1 MGHGDP
7 GPGYQTLIIMVLGI
21 VMIVLTVPLMGR
33 TFGVSMG
40 LAAQKF
46 WKNSDMKSGR
56 HLKQSIL
63 ARYC

>member
-1 MGHGDP
+1 
-7 GPGYQTLIIMVLGI
+7 
-21 VMIVLTVPLMGR
+21 MIVLTVPLLGQ
-33 TFGVSMG
+33 TFGVFMG

>member
-1 MGHGDP
+1 MALRIG
-7 GPGYQTLIIMVLGI
+7 
-21 VMIVLTVPLMGR
+21 MIVLTVPLLGR

-56 HLKQSIL
+56 HFAKVSITSQSVNDKQE
-63 ARYC
+63 